1 MEQKTTQRRTLAAH
15 LLKHQTNKLTEL
27 ADDKSIVKS
36 KSFIHSATDTFH
48 ELILLFLG
56 IIVSGGLLYSLFE
69 HQGILKGFWWA
80 CVTAFTVGYG
90 DVVPVTLAG
99 RILGIILM
107 SLTVFVIVPLIT
119 ARIAT
124 KMIVND
130 DAWTDEEQKR
140 LMDCIDRINLYLDEK
155 GAKTVDSGMVVL
167 TKKGVSKMGG
177 KPSKGTPADKRL
189 KGNRPP
195 VMKPVAPVKPK
206 KSK

>member
-1 MEQKTTQRRTLAAH
+1 MSALAG
-15 LLKHQTNKLTEL
+15 
-27 ADDKSIVKS
+27 DKGGEKN
-36 KSFIHSATDTFH
+36 KSFIHNATDTFH
-48 ELILLFLG
+48 ELFLLFLG

-69 HQGILKGFWWA
+69 HQPVLKGFWWA

-99 RILGIILM
+99 RILGILLM

-119 ARIAT
+119 ARIAA

-130 DAWTDEEQKR
+130 DAWTDEEQNR
-140 LMDCIDRINLYLDEK
+140 LMTCIDRINAYLDEK
-155 GAKTVDSGMVVL
+155 ESHRKTVDSGKVVL
-167 TKKGVSKMGG
+167 TKNKEKPKMGG

-189 KGNRPP
+189 KGNRPIQMTP
-195 VMKPVAPVKPK
+195 PKAVKPK